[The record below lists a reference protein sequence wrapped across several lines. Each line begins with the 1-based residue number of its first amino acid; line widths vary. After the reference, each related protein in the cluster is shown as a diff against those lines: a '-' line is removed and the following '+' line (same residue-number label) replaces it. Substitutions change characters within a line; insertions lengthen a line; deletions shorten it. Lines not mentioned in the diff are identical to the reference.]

1 MLVKQGDLV
10 RTSFLTGTVL
20 QTIDGRSRG
29 WEPTLYF
36 LVHVVTPKSAAGTKQ
51 IIRLNELRAVSNA

>member
-20 QTIDGRSRG
+20 ETIDGRARK
-29 WEPTLYF
+29 WEATLYF
-36 LVHVVTPKSAAGTKQ
+36 LVHVVAPQSAAGTHQ
-51 IIRLNELRAVSNA
+51 VIRLDELRAVTNA